1 MEKNIIKKK
10 KGIFIGII
18 LILCIISIR
27 HYIIF
32 NQVVS
37 YYKSSSDIELD
48 IYGNIIENSL
58 YIDQEIDY
66 NEFTSNPFLGD
77 GFLNELAEVSV
88 TTSESIKSTTQEVYR
103 ININVVERILDKD
116 GTILVEIK
124 NGKIVKNITDK

>member
-10 KGIFIGII
+10 KGIFIGVI
-18 LILCIISIR
+18 LILCIILIR

-37 YYKSSSDIELD
+37 YYKSSSDIEFD

-66 NEFTSNPFLGD
+66 NEFTSNPFWGD